1 MSRRERTILT
11 ADARRELAAVDAA
24 LAGEDVR
31 VEHEALAEL
40 ATTLRELRPH
50 LPEQFAHALDA
61 RAAQGFARRARREP
75 HTGQETRRL
84 PSGTGALL
92 ERVRALAMRP
102 AAGVAVAL
110 VLAAAVAVPLLTG
123 EARRAPATAVRAA
136 GPAVVSP
143 PTSPRA
149 HGSELGVTRPER
161 SLSGSGAASATNG
174 AESTPAPAAGT
185 ATRLVERTATLDVGV
200 APRAIESSAQRVFTL
215 VSAFGG
221 YVRQSSVSSGE
232 PRQGEEAG
240 ASFDIRVP
248 SANLSGTIAA
258 LAHLGH
264 VRSEN
269 NTTND
274 VTAQHTALRGSLSEA
289 QAERSSV
296 LAQLR
301 KATAEAQVAA
311 LEARL
316 HALDA
321 RIARVEGAL
330 QALDQRVTYTSLAL
344 SLTPESSAGAV
355 SGDLTPGGAA
365 HDAAKILDAALAV
378 VVIAAAALLPLG
390 AFAIA
395 AWVAVALTRRR
406 MREQALDAS

>member
-123 EARRAPATAVRAA
+123 EARRAPATAVRAPAA

-149 HGSELGVTRPER
+149 HGSELGVTSPER

-174 AESTPAPAAGT
+174 AES
-185 ATRLVERTATLDVGV
+185 
-200 APRAIESSAQRVFTL
+200 
-215 VSAFGG
+215 
-221 YVRQSSVSSGE
+221 
-232 PRQGEEAG
+232 
-240 ASFDIRVP
+240 
-248 SANLSGTIAA
+248 
-258 LAHLGH
+258 
-264 VRSEN
+264 
-269 NTTND
+269 
-274 VTAQHTALRGSLSEA
+274 
-289 QAERSSV
+289 
-296 LAQLR
+296 
-301 KATAEAQVAA
+301 
-311 LEARL
+311 
-316 HALDA
+316 
-321 RIARVEGAL
+321 
-330 QALDQRVTYTSLAL
+330 
-344 SLTPESSAGAV
+344 
-355 SGDLTPGGAA
+355 
-365 HDAAKILDAALAV
+365 
-378 VVIAAAALLPLG
+378 
-390 AFAIA
+390 
-395 AWVAVALTRRR
+395 
-406 MREQALDAS
+406 